1 MTAVTMIERSD
12 HMDNLVILK
21 GEDVFTDS
29 WVIAEGTGN
38 SHRAIKSI
46 VNKYSDDFK
55 EFGKLSYHSKWF
67 ENEKQKKVFSDNSK
81 EVGREKTK
89 IEVILLNEPQATL
102 LITYLRNTEQVRRF
116 KKNLV
121 FEFYRMRD
129 FIREKQTPAW
139 QESRQ
144 LGKKTRKKE
153 TDAIQ
158 RLVEYATAQGSSHP
172 GRLYT
177 NYTRLTNQTAGVSSR
192 EAATE
197 IQLSV
202 ITVAE
207 SIIAQTID
215 AGIEENKPYKEI
227 YQDCKRKLA
236 VLQGVGK

>member
-1 MTAVTMIERSD
+1 MSKKPIERSD
-12 HMDNLVILK
+12 NMDNLVILK
-21 GEDVFTDS
+21 GNDVFTNS

-46 VNKYSDDFK
+46 VDKYSDDFK

-67 ENEKQKKVFSDNSK
+67 ENEKQKKIFSDNSK
-81 EVGREKTK
+81 GVSREKTK

-144 LGKKTRKKE
+144 TGITTRKKE
-153 TDAIQ
+153 TDAIK
-158 RLVEYATAQGSSHP
+158 RLCEYATAQGSKHP
-172 GRLYT
+172 ERLYT
-177 NYTRLTNQTAGVSSR
+177 AYTKLANKAAGITNRTTA
-192 EAATE
+192 TNL
-197 IQLSV
+197 QLSV
-202 ITVAE
+202 LTVAE

-236 VLQGVGK
+236 VLQGVGN

>member
-1 MTAVTMIERSD
+1 
-12 HMDNLVILK
+12 MDNLVILK
-21 GEDVFTDS
+21 GNDVFTDS

-67 ENEKQKKVFSDNSK
+67 ENEKQKKIFSDNSK
-81 EVGREKTK
+81 GVSREKTK

-144 LGKKTRKKE
+144 TGITTRKKE
-153 TDAIQ
+153 TDAIK
-158 RLVEYATAQGSSHP
+158 RLCEYATAQGSKHTE
-172 GRLYT
+172 RLYT
-177 NYTRLTNQTAGVSSR
+177 AYTKLANKAAGITNRTTATGLQISILTV
-192 EAATE
+192 
-197 IQLSV
+197 V
-202 ITVAE
+202 E

-215 AGIEENKPYKEI
+215 AGIEKNKPYKEI

-236 VLQGVGK
+236 VLQGVGE

>member
-1 MTAVTMIERSD
+1 MAAVTMIERSD

-21 GEDVFTDS
+21 GNDVFTDS

-67 ENEKQKKVFSDNSK
+67 ENEKQKKIFSDNSK
-81 EVGREKTK
+81 GVSREKTK

-144 LGKKTRKKE
+144 TGITTRKKE
-153 TDAIQ
+153 TDAIK
-158 RLVEYATAQGSSHP
+158 RLCEYATAQGSKHP
-172 GRLYT
+172 ERLYT
-177 NYTRLTNQTAGVSSR
+177 AYTKLANKAAGITNRTTA
-192 EAATE
+192 TNL
-197 IQLSV
+197 QLSV
-202 ITVAE
+202 LTVAE

-215 AGIEENKPYKEI
+215 AGIEENKPYKEN

>member
-1 MTAVTMIERSD
+1 
-12 HMDNLVILK
+12 MDNLVILK
-21 GEDVFTDS
+21 GNDVFTDS

-144 LGKKTRKKE
+144 TGITTRKKE
-153 TDAIQ
+153 TDAIK
-158 RLVEYATAQGSSHP
+158 RLCEYATAQGSKHP
-172 GRLYT
+172 ERLYT
-177 NYTRLTNQTAGVSSR
+177 AYTKLANKAAGITNRTTATGLQIS
-192 EAATE
+192 
-197 IQLSV
+197 IL
-202 ITVAE
+202 TVAE

-236 VLQGVGK
+236 VLQGVGE

>member
-1 MTAVTMIERSD
+1 
-12 HMDNLVILK
+12 MDNLVILK
-21 GEDVFTDS
+21 GNDVFTDS

-55 EFGKLSYHSKWF
+55 EFGELSYHSKWF

-144 LGKKTRKKE
+144 TGITTRKKE
-153 TDAIQ
+153 TDAIK
-158 RLVEYATAQGSSHP
+158 RLCEYATAQGSKHP
-172 GRLYT
+172 ERLYT
-177 NYTRLTNQTAGVSSR
+177 AYTKLANKAAGITNRTTATGLQIS
-192 EAATE
+192 
-197 IQLSV
+197 IL
-202 ITVAE
+202 TVAE

-215 AGIEENKPYKEI
+215 SGIEENKPYKEI

>member
-1 MTAVTMIERSD
+1 MSKKPIERSD
-12 HMDNLVILK
+12 NMDNLVILK
-21 GEDVFTDS
+21 GNDVFTNS

-46 VNKYSDDFK
+46 VDKYSDDFK

-67 ENEKQKKVFSDNSK
+67 ENEKQKKIFSDNSK
-81 EVGREKTK
+81 GVSREKTK

-144 LGKKTRKKE
+144 TGITTRKKE
-153 TDAIQ
+153 TDAIK
-158 RLVEYATAQGSSHP
+158 RLCEYATAQGSKHP
-172 GRLYT
+172 ERLYT
-177 NYTRLTNQTAGVSSR
+177 AYTKLANKAAGITNRTTV
-192 EAATE
+192 TNL
-197 IQLSV
+197 QLSV
-202 ITVAE
+202 LTVAE